1 MSELRARFTA
11 IAADP
16 RIIPGVHHHC
26 DEWCDHCHLTDRCL
40 EFRCTN
46 EFRKVKGRKEGE
58 PTFVGIDEA
67 VDFTRDLSSIEGVS
81 TKALDALLGNGRAP
95 AEVTNDPLALSAWE
109 YAVAVALA
117 YGPQS
122 LAAPDGPP
130 APGEPSPEEI
140 VLWYHLR
147 IYMRIFRAI
156 AAVHGTGLR
165 SENADEALGSAK
177 LALYSIRRSQQ
188 ALIKLASSPEQASS
202 GALSAK
208 LDAIECGVRER
219 FPKADAYIRIG
230 LDAPVV

>member
-1 MSELRARFTA
+1 MA
-11 IAADP
+11 IAADR

-26 DEWCDHCHLTDRCL
+26 DEWCNHCHLTDRCL

-58 PTFVGIDEA
+58 QTFVSIDEA
-67 VDFTRDLSSIEGVS
+67 VAFTRDLSSIEGVP
-81 TKALDALLGNGRAP
+81 TTALDALLGNGPAAP
-95 AEVTNDPLALSAWE
+95 EVTYDPLAVSAWE

-140 VLWYHLR
+140 LLWYHLR

-156 AAVHGTGLR
+156 AAVRHTGLC
-165 SENADEALGSAK
+165 SDNADEALGSAK
-177 LALYSIRRSQQ
+177 LALYSIRRSQL
-188 ALIKLASSPEQASS
+188 ALRKLGLSPEEADAES
-202 GALSAK
+202 LSAK
-208 LDAIECGVRER
+208 LAAIECGVRER

-230 LDAPVV
+230 LDAPIV

>member
-1 MSELRARFTA
+1 MSELRARFMT
-11 IAADP
+11 IASDP

-26 DEWCDHCHLTDRCL
+26 DEWCNHCHLTDRCL

-46 EFRKVKGRKEGE
+46 EFRKVKGRNEGE
-58 PTFVGIDEA
+58 PTFVSIDEA
-67 VDFTRDLSSIEGVS
+67 VTFTRDLSSIEGGS
-81 TKALDALLGNGRAP
+81 TAALDALLGNRRAP
-95 AEVTNDPLALSAWE
+95 AEVTNDPLAVSAWE

-130 APGEPSPEEI
+130 AAGEPSPEEV

-165 SENADEALGSAK
+165 AENADETLGSAK
-177 LALYSIRRSQQ
+177 LALYSIGRSQQ
-188 ALIKLASSPEQASS
+188 ALLMLASSAQHANADS
-202 GALSAK
+202 LSAK
-208 LDAIECGVRER
+208 LDALYCGVRER
-219 FPKADAYIRIG
+219 FPKADGYIRLG
-230 LDAPVV
+230 LDAPVA

>member
-1 MSELRARFTA
+1 MSELRARFMA

-26 DEWCDHCHLTDRCL
+26 DEWCDHCHVTDRCL

-46 EFRKVKGRKEGE
+46 EFRKVKGRKEGDQ
-58 PTFVGIDEA
+58 TFVSIDEA
-67 VDFTRDLSSIEGVS
+67 VNFTRALSSIEGVS
-81 TKALDALLGNGRAP
+81 TAALDALLGNGRAP
-95 AEVTNDPLALSAWE
+95 AEVTNDPLAVSAWY

-122 LAAPDGPP
+122 LAADDGPP
-130 APGEPSPEEI
+130 APGEPAPEEV

-156 AAVHGTGLR
+156 AAIHGTGLR

-188 ALIKLASSPEQASS
+188 ALIKLSSSREHASS
-202 GALSAK
+202 GSLSSK
-208 LDAIECGVRER
+208 LDAIDGGLRER
-219 FPKADAYIRIG
+219 FPQADAYIRIG